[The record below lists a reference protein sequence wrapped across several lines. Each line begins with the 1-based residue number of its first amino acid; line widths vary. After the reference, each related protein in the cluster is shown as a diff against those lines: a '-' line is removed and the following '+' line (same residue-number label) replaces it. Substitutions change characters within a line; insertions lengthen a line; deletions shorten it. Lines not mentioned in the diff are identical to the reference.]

1 MDFHIGIVKVTPTFF
16 FVVKS
21 FISFI
26 TPFLFH
32 WMFKL
37 VQQRVELV
45 RIGVGMV
52 CAISCCITA
61 WRVEV
66 NRLNK
71 LKHNI
76 SMSGFWLLPQF
87 SLLGLMEGLA
97 DKGLEEFICKHSNEP
112 MKRTASLVSKL
123 VIGFGNFIS
132 IPCVILVKTWF
143 KDNINASH
151 LDRYFLTLAILGFVF
166 LCIFAYV
173 SPTYPHMD
181 APLEDVEPA
190 KDGFDMEPAKDG
202 FDVQPTEQE
211 MGVQPTVEVMKDVEP
226 AEVLNDGATLTS
238 V

>member
-1 MDFHIGIVKVTPTFF
+1 
-16 FVVKS
+16 
-21 FISFI
+21 
-26 TPFLFH
+26 
-32 WMFKL
+32 
-37 VQQRVELV
+37 
-45 RIGVGMV
+45 
-52 CAISCCITA
+52 
-61 WRVEV
+61 
-66 NRLNK
+66 
-71 LKHNI
+71 
-76 SMSGFWLLPQF
+76 
-87 SLLGLMEGLA
+87 MEGLV

-143 KDNINASH
+143 KDTIKDSH

-181 APLEDVEPA
+181 APMEDVEPA
-190 KDGFDMEPAKDG
+190 EDGI
-202 FDVQPTEQE
+202 DVQPTEEE

-226 AEVLNDGATLTS
+226 AEVLNNGATLTS